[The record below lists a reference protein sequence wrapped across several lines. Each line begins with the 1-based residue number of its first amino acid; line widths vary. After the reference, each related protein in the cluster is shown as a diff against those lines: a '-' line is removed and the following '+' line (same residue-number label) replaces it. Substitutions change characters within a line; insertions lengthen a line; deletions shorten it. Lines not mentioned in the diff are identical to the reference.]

1 MPACRGIKIQKK
13 RSLERH
19 PPPVAGRRTQDRP
32 CSGRRRRRE
41 GLHAAVALAIVGR
54 NMKPVIEK
62 MNREEAAL
70 AVEWAAREGWNPG
83 CSDAGI
89 FYDTDPDGFF
99 MARLGSTPVAV
110 LSAVRYGDDFG
121 FMGFYIAAPEHR
133 NKGYGGLLALA
144 GIKHLDG
151 VPVGLDGVEA
161 QQANYAR
168 HGFVMAHANVRYQGI
183 GPGAAPAAAGC
194 TGAELRSIQPA
205 DLPGLFAYD
214 RRHFPADREAFLR
227 AWIFQPGATAVLAH
241 HDGAIV
247 GYGVRR
253 PCYHGHKIAPLFAA
267 SPDIAAALFHSLR
280 STVPADEAFFIDVPQ
295 PNQSAVALAA
305 ASGMV
310 PVFKTARMYRG
321 PAPELPLSCLYGIT
335 SFELG

>member
-1 MPACRGIKIQKK
+1 MAPAIFCG
-13 RSLERH
+13 
-19 PPPVAGRRTQDRP
+19 
-32 CSGRRRRRE
+32 
-41 GLHAAVALAIVGR
+41 

-62 MNREEAAL
+62 MNREQAAL

-83 CSDAGI
+83 RSDASI

-121 FMGFYIAAPEHR
+121 FMGFYIAAPGYR
-133 NKGYGGLLALA
+133 NKGYGGLLALE
-144 GIKHLDG
+144 GIKHLAG

-183 GPGAAPAAAGC
+183 GPGAAPAAPAAAGR

-205 DLPGLFAYD
+205 DLPELFAYD

-227 AWIFQPGATAVLAH
+227 AWISQPGATAVMAH
-241 HDGAIV
+241 HDGVMV

-253 PCYHGHKIAPLFAA
+253 PCHRGHKIAPLFAA
-267 SPDIAAALFHSLR
+267 RPDIAAALLNSLR
-280 STVPADEAFFIDVPQ
+280 SSLTASEVFFIDVPQ
-295 PNQSAVALAA
+295 PNHAAVALAA
-305 ASGMV
+305 SAGLI
-310 PVFKTARMYRG
+310 PVFNTARMYQGR
-321 PAPELPLSCLYGIT
+321 APELPLHHIYGIT

>member
-1 MPACRGIKIQKK
+1 MAPAIFC
-13 RSLERH
+13 
-19 PPPVAGRRTQDRP
+19 
-32 CSGRRRRRE
+32 
-41 GLHAAVALAIVGR
+41 R

-62 MNREEAAL
+62 MNREQAAL

-83 CSDAGI
+83 RSDASI
-89 FYDTDPDGFF
+89 FYATDPDGFF

-121 FMGFYIAAPEHR
+121 FMGFYIAAPGYR

-144 GIKHLDG
+144 GIKHLAG

-168 HGFVMAHANVRYQGI
+168 HGFVMAHANVRYQGM
-183 GPGAAPAAAGC
+183 GADAAPAAPAALGC

-205 DLPGLFAYD
+205 DLPDLFAYD

-227 AWIFQPGATAVLAH
+227 AWISQPGATAIMAH
-241 HDGAIV
+241 HDGVMV

-253 PCYHGHKIAPLFAA
+253 PCHHGHKIAPLFAA
-267 SPDIAAALFHSLR
+267 SPDIAAALLHSLR
-280 STVPADEAFFIDVPQ
+280 SSLTASEAFFIDVPQ
-295 PNQSAVALAA
+295 PNHAAVVLAA
-305 ASGMV
+305 TAGLI
-310 PVFKTARMYRG
+310 PVFNTARMYHGR
-321 PAPELPLSCLYGIT
+321 APELPLHHIYGIT

>member
-1 MPACRGIKIQKK
+1 M
-13 RSLERH
+13 
-19 PPPVAGRRTQDRP
+19 
-32 CSGRRRRRE
+32 
-41 GLHAAVALAIVGR
+41 HAAVALAIVGR

-89 FYDTDPDGFF
+89 FYDTDPDGFL

-227 AWIFQPGATAVLAH
+227 AWIFQPGATAVLA
-241 HDGAIV
+241 
-247 GYGVRR
+247 
-253 PCYHGHKIAPLFAA
+253 L
-267 SPDIAAALFHSLR
+267 LHSLR
-280 STVPADEAFFIDVPQ
+280 STVPAEEAFFIDVPQ

>member
-1 MPACRGIKIQKK
+1 M
-13 RSLERH
+13 
-19 PPPVAGRRTQDRP
+19 
-32 CSGRRRRRE
+32 
-41 GLHAAVALAIVGR
+41 ALAIVGR

-89 FYDTDPDGFF
+89 FYDTDPDGFL

-194 TGAELRSIQPA
+194 TGA
-205 DLPGLFAYD
+205 
-214 RRHFPADREAFLR
+214 
-227 AWIFQPGATAVLAH
+227 VLAH
-241 HDGAIV
+241 HVGAIV

-267 SPDIAAALFHSLR
+267 SPDIAAALLHSLR
-280 STVPADEAFFIDVPQ
+280 STVPAEEAFFIDVPQ